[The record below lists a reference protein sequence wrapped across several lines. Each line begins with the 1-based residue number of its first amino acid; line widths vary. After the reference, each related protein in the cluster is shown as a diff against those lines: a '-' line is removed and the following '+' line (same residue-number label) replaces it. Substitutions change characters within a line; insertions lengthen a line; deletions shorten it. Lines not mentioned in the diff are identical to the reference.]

1 MQNPVLRL
9 IRIPIKMPALAR
21 WAADRGWVQRHGFDE
36 GRALHHL
43 LSETFGTAVVQP
55 FRLLVPPRTTVGNLY
70 AYATASVEVLR
81 ETAQAIALPESLAVL
96 ALAELGEKLM
106 PATWTTGQR
115 LGFDLQTRPV
125 RRLNSDILSVRNGS
139 KFAKGAEIDAFLS
152 HVLRA
157 DPDATPAD
165 NAATREAV
173 YLDWL
178 AERLA
183 GAAELH
189 LSSTRMVR
197 FQRSRVAR
205 GDAGPEGPEAVFH
218 GTFAI
223 ADPAQF
229 ATLLAHGV
237 GRHRAYGYG
246 MLLLRAPNQPIPDR

>member
-1 MQNPVLRL
+1 MQHPVLRL
-9 IRIPIKMPALAR
+9 IRIAIKMPALAR

-43 LSETFGTAVVQP
+43 LSETFGKAVVQP

-70 AYATASVEVLR
+70 AYATVSLEDLR
-81 ETAQAIALPESLAVL
+81 ATAQAIALPETLAVL
-96 ALAELGEKLM
+96 TLADLREKLM
-106 PATWTTGQR
+106 PAAWTAGQR

-125 RRLNSDILSVRNGS
+125 RRLNSDIVNVKTGC
-139 KFAKGAEIDAFLS
+139 KFAKGAEVDAFLS

-157 DPDATPAD
+157 HPDAPAAD
-165 NAATREAV
+165 NDATREAV

-183 GAAELH
+183 GAADLH
-189 LSSTRMVR
+189 RTSTRLVR
-197 FQRSRVAR
+197 FQRSRIAR
-205 GDAGPEGPEAVFH
+205 GDAAPQGPDAVFH
-218 GTFAI
+218 GTFAV
-223 ADPAQF
+223 ADPEQF
-229 ATLLAHGV
+229 ATLLANGV